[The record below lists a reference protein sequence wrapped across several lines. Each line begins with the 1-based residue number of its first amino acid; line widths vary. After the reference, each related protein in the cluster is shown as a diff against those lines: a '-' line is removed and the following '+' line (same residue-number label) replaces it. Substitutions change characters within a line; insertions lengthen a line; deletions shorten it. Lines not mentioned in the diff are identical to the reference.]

1 VVHNGAI
8 EEPQRP
14 VERAALV
21 PVIGG
26 GNLIA
31 HKDAGFRLQCA
42 AMPQVPHLGFLAVD
56 QGFGKRVG
64 RLLKQAVQ
72 MLLIVAV
79 IEVDECSNVL
89 RCASACG
96 K

>member
-1 VVHNGAI
+1 VIVGLVDLVHQRTKVVRAI

-14 VERAALV
+14 VERLLLW
-21 PVIGG
+21 VIGG

-31 HKDAGFRLQCA
+31 HKDAGAFRLQCA

-64 RLLKQAVQ
+64 RLSQAGV
-72 MLLIVAV
+72 
-79 IEVDECSNVL
+79 C
-89 RCASACG
+89 
-96 K
+96 